1 MKKLLLGCLGVSVLL
16 LVAGGALGY
25 FYVYKPARSFVAGLS
40 QFEEVPKLNAQ
51 IENKSPFAAPEG
63 GVLTQELVDRYMN
76 TQQSLRDRMGPK
88 LQELEAKYKAFEGD
102 GAREP
107 SVKEMLGAIQDLGGL
122 IVEAKRAQVA
132 ALNEHGFSLEEYEWV
147 RGTIYQALGVPLGTT
162 FQDVIAHASGEEGPA
177 AAMDRIAADVPEINK
192 QLVAPF
198 AEKLQ
203 ESVALAFFGL

>member
-1 MKKLLLGCLGVSVLL
+1 MSVLL
-16 LVAGGALGY
+16 LVVGGALGY

-51 IENKSPFAAPEG
+51 IENKSPFSPPDG
-63 GVLTQELVDRYMN
+63 GALTQELVDRYMN
-76 TQQSLRDRMGPK
+76 TQQSLRTRMGPK

-102 GAREP
+102 DAREP

-132 ALNEHGFSLEEYEWV
+132 ALNEHKFSLDEYEWV
-147 RGTIYQALGVPLGTT
+147 RGTMYQALGVPLGTS
-162 FQDVIAHASGEEGPA
+162 FPDVIAQASGEAGPA
-177 AAMDRIAADVPEINK
+177 AAMDRVAADVPEINK